1 MLTIEQ
7 RPLTFADMAGQDIV
21 RKSLLHI
28 CKDPANAPKTLL
40 LCGPFGS
47 GKTTAARIF
56 ARALNC
62 LHPLPNGDACGVC
75 SQCKSN
81 IQESMFYSEYDAAMV
96 GNVDSIKS
104 LRDTFYFGYTKG
116 YKVIVLDE
124 VHLVSKTAQGA
135 LLKVFEEPEPNVFFL
150 LCTTDPEKLLPTIV
164 SRSFTLQY
172 STVNREDMIN
182 HLHKIIDRSEK
193 KLELPP
199 EVIEKNLNLIF
210 DRSHGHMRN
219 AMMLLDSMFLLQ
231 EDFQETVRDSKDS
244 FLTLIRMSNM
254 FNEYALR
261 INPKTGQPVG
271 PAVVQQNIINTIHTL
286 TTFPISN
293 LKQDFE
299 KLVLEITKHTFYSTE
314 DPKIAELV
322 QPYLGKYELL
332 NILNDLTIYQMFT
345 NETMFQ
351 IAMHTLSNKLKQL
364 KRG

>member
-7 RPLTFADMAGQDIV
+7 RPQTFADMAGQDIV

-62 LHPLPNGDACGVC
+62 LHPLPNGDACGKC
-75 SQCKSN
+75 SQCTSN

-96 GNVDSIKS
+96 GNVESIKS

-172 STVNREDMIN
+172 STVNKEDMIN
-182 HLHKIIDRSEK
+182 HLRKVIANSDV
-193 KLELPP
+193 KLDLPQ
-199 EVIEKNLNLIF
+199 EVIEKNLSLIF

-219 AMMLLDSMFLLQ
+219 AMMLLDSMFLLK
-231 EDFQETVRDSKDS
+231 EDFQETVQDSKTS
-244 FLTLIRMSNM
+244 FLTLFRLANM
-254 FNEYALR
+254 HATFAAR
-261 INPKTGQPVG
+261 INPNTQQPVG
-271 PAVVQQNIINTIHTL
+271 EAFVQQKIIEIIHNL

-293 LKQDFE
+293 LKQDYE

-314 DPKIAELV
+314 DPNITELV
-322 QPYLGKYELL
+322 QPYLGKYDLL